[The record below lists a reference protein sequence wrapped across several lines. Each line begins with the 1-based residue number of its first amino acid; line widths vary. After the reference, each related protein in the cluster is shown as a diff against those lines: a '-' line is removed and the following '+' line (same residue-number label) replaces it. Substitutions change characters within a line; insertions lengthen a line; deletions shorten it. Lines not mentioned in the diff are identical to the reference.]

1 VTEPFSQPW
10 STYRVQLHHEFTFC
24 DLAAIAD
31 YLAELGV
38 THAYCSPSLQAVA
51 GSTHGYDVVDPH
63 RLNRELGGPAGYA
76 EMVDALQRNGL
87 GQVLDIVPNHMAIDP
102 RDNRWWWDVLANGR
116 SSPHARYFDIDWDSP
131 ERKLTGSVLVPILG
145 DHYGRV
151 LEAGELMVARNEGS
165 FVVRYFDHVL
175 PLSPRSVDDLLAR
188 AASQVSSADLAVLA
202 AGLGSLPHAL
212 IVEPDVAAER
222 HRRSRLLQDR
232 LAHLV
237 ATQPAV
243 AAAIDAEVDAVNADY
258 DVLDALLQRQNYRL
272 ALWRTASEELDY
284 RRFFNI
290 ETLVGLRVEDEEVFE
305 DTHSV
310 IVALVV
316 GGLIDG
322 LRIDHVDGL
331 LDPAG
336 YLERLQDAT
345 GAIWVVVEKILA
357 PDEEL
362 PEDWPVAGTT
372 GYEFLNRVNGLFVA
386 GDNLAELTSF
396 YRHFSGVTG
405 EYADLV
411 REAKFQIMRE
421 ELAAEVDRLTDLLAT
436 VAERHR
442 RYRDY
447 TRRELRDGLREVL
460 AAFPVY
466 RTYVRPGH
474 PVREFDRQVIDRSVC
489 EAQARRGDVDPE
501 LFNFLG
507 AVLRLEYPGARE
519 EEFAARFQQFSGPV
533 MAKGVEDTVFYRYN
547 RLVSLNEVGGS
558 PDLVDGAVDRF
569 HGHNFR
575 AVARWPATQLTLAT
589 HDTKRGPDTR
599 ARINVLSEIPGPWRA
614 AVTAWAERNARY
626 WGEQEPDRNAEY
638 LLYQTLV
645 GAWPI
650 ETDRVVAYMEKAT
663 KEAKV
668 NTSWVSPNPEYDEAL
683 SAFVTRIL
691 ADQGF
696 VAALEE
702 FLAVNRVVHAGRV
715 NSLAQ
720 MALLLSSPG
729 VPDIY
734 QGTELWDHSLVDPDN
749 RRPVDYELRRKLLAA
764 MACVEMVG
772 EAGVDTG
779 PPAVGDD
786 GAAKLWLTHRVLADR
801 RARPDAYGP
810 ASEYNSLT
818 VDGPDRNH
826 VVAFSRRGGLVTVV
840 PRLGQALASAQREP
854 DARLVLPPGS
864 WTDVLSGARFD
875 GAVSVAELW
884 AAFPVAVLAGPAD
897 APMPAVL
904 EGPADMEEP
913 AVLEEPAIP
922 AAPAAPAMSDARAL

>member
-1 VTEPFSQPW
+1 VSETIPQPW

-63 RLNRELGGPAGYA
+63 RLNRELGGVEGYA
-76 EMVDALQRNGL
+76 EMVDRLQGNGL

-151 LEAGELMVARNEGS
+151 LEAGELQVARDGGS
-165 FVVRYFDHVL
+165 FVLRYFDHVL

-188 AASQVSSADLAVLA
+188 AASRASSADLAVIS

-222 HRRSRLLQDR
+222 HRRGRLLQDR
-232 LAHLV
+232 LAQLV

-243 AAAIDAEVDAVNADY
+243 AAAIDAEVEAVNADY
-258 DVLDALLQRQNYRL
+258 DILDDLLQRQNYRL
-272 ALWRTASEELDY
+272 AFWRTASEELDY

-336 YLERLQDAT
+336 YLERLREAT
-345 GAIWVVVEKILA
+345 GDIWVVVEKILA

-362 PEDWPVAGTT
+362 PEDWPAAGTT

-386 GDNLAELTSF
+386 RDNLGELTSL
-396 YRHFSGVTG
+396 YRDFSGVTG
-405 EYADLV
+405 DYADLV

-447 TRRELRDGLREVL
+447 TRRELREGLQEVL
-460 AAFPVY
+460 AAFGVY
-466 RTYVRPGH
+466 RTYARPGN
-474 PVREFDRQVIDRSVC
+474 PVPEFDRQVIDRAVC
-489 EAQARRGDVDPE
+489 EAQVRRSDLDPE

-507 AVLRLEYPGARE
+507 ALLRLEYAGARE

-569 HGHNFR
+569 HGHNCR
-575 AVARWPATQLTLAT
+575 VEARWPTTQLTLAT

-668 NTSWVSPNPEYDEAL
+668 NTSWVSPNPVYDGAL
-683 SAFVTRIL
+683 RAFVTRIL

-696 VAALEE
+696 VADLEE
-702 FLAVNRVVHAGRV
+702 FLASSRIVAAGRV

-720 MALLLSSPG
+720 TALLLTSPG

-749 RRPVDYELRRKLLAA
+749 RRPVDYEVRRRLLA
-764 MACVEMVG
+764 G
-772 EAGVDTG
+772 LRKRDGT
-779 PPAVGDD
+779 PPPVGDD

-801 RARPDAYGP
+801 RVRPDAYGP
-810 ASEYNSLT
+810 ASEYHSLS
-818 VDGPDRNH
+818 VDGPDRSH
-826 VVAFSRRGGLVTVV
+826 VVAFSRSGGVVTVV
-840 PRLGQALASAQREP
+840 PRLARAWAPVPGLADGQVQAQAPVPVPASAEQP

-884 AAFPVAVLAGPAD
+884 AAFPVAVLAGP
-897 APMPAVL
+897 
-904 EGPADMEEP
+904 
-913 AVLEEPAIP
+913 
-922 AAPAAPAMSDARAL
+922 R